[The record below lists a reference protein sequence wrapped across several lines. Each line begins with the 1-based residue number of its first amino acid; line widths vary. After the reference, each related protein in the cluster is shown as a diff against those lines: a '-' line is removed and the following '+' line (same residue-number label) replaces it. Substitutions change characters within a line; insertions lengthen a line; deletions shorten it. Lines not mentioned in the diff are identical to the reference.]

1 MMYAAPPPTASPP
14 AVLTPTPNAVPPAQ
28 TPPRDLL
35 TMLAVSV
42 VVVSGLYVGREIV
55 LPLVLAVFLAFVLTP
70 IVSFLRRLRIRRAP
84 AVILTVTLTLA
95 FLLTLAIVITSQIG
109 QLAADLPRYEATIE
123 SKVETIQKG
132 VLGRIS
138 HFAESVGRRIERATE
153 TEPATPKPEAET
165 AMRPLPVEVHAPD
178 LTPLQVAQ
186 RFLLPALHPLATFA
200 ITFVVLIFILLQR
213 EDLRDR
219 VIRLVGARDLHRT
232 TIAMDDAAIRLSRF
246 FLTQVAL
253 SSAYGVLAAVFL
265 WLIGVPSPI
274 LCGVLA
280 AAMRF
285 VPYVGTII
293 AAAFPMI
300 LAVAVDPGWT
310 TLMLTAAFF
319 AVGESTMGYVVEPLV
334 YGQSTG
340 LSPFAVI
347 LSAIF
352 WSWLWGPIGLILA
365 MPLTLCL
372 VVLGRHVETFQF
384 LDVILGDRPPLEPP
398 QNFYQRM
405 LAEDP
410 DEALEQAEQIL
421 KERSLTS
428 YYDEVAL
435 PGLMLA
441 ARDAGRGVLTSAN
454 IQAIRNSVEELAA
467 DLAGTPDVEPDR
479 ADDEAGPAET
489 ADDIAS
495 LPESASLPENRP
507 LPDDWQVEGAVLCVA
522 GRGPL
527 DEAAATVLADVL
539 RKHGF
544 GARVMPHAAAAR
556 GRVRE
561 IDVSN
566 VKLAC
571 VSYLELAGAPAHMR
585 YLLRRLRQALPSV
598 PIVVGLWPVDDPVHS
613 DDALRSHLGGD
624 HYVSTAREA
633 LEVSLREAHAS
644 PEDSERRAEAA
655 ALLDRPLPL
664 P

>member
-1 MMYAAPPPTASPP
+1 MSIAPPSP
-14 AVLTPTPNAVPPAQ
+14 VPPNPSPLPHAAAVAPAQ
-28 TPPRDLL
+28 SPRRDML
-35 TMLAVSV
+35 TMLAIGVAAV
-42 VVVSGLYVGREIV
+42 TALYVGRDV
-55 LPLVLAVFLAFVLTP
+55 LLPLVLAVILAFVLTP
-70 IVSFLRRLRIRRAP
+70 IVNFLRRLRIRRGP
-84 AVILTVTLTLA
+84 AVVLTVALTLG
-95 FLLTLAIVITSQIG
+95 FLAGLAIVITSQVA
-109 QLAADLPRYEATIE
+109 QLAADIPRYEATIE
-123 SKVETIQKG
+123 EKVTSVQKG
-132 VLGRIS
+132 VVGRIS
-138 HFAESVGRRIERATE
+138 HIAESVGRQIERATE
-153 TEPATPKPEAET
+153 PEPPTQEPSHREARKPV
-165 AMRPLPVEVHAPD
+165 PVEVHSPD
-178 LTPLQVAQ
+178 LTPMQMAQ

-219 VIRLVGARDLHRT
+219 VIRLFGARDLHRT
-232 TIAMDDAAIRLSRF
+232 TIAMDDAASRLSRY

-253 SSAYGVLAAVFL
+253 STAYGALTTVFL

-285 VPYVGTII
+285 VPYVGSII
-293 AAAFPMI
+293 AAAFPMV
-300 LAVAVDPGWT
+300 LAIAVDPGWT

-319 AVGESTMGYVVEPLV
+319 IIGEPAMGYIVEPLV

-347 LSAIF
+347 LSTIF
-352 WSWLWGPIGLILA
+352 WSWLWGPVGLILA

-384 LDVILGDRPPLEPP
+384 LDVILGDTPPLEPP

-410 DEALEQAEQIL
+410 DEALEQAELLL
-421 KERSLTS
+421 KERSLTR

-454 IQAIRNSVEELAA
+454 IQSIRDSVDALTS
-467 DLAGTPDVEPDR
+467 DLAST
-479 ADDEAGPAET
+479 T
-489 ADDIAS
+489 DIAPGEQDSETQPPLAERDAQS
-495 LPESASLPENRP
+495 LEDEWRA
-507 LPDDWQVEGAVLCVA
+507 EGAVLCVA

-527 DEAAATVLADVL
+527 DEAASTLLADVL

-544 GARVMPHAAAAR
+544 GAVVVPHAAVAR
-556 GRVRE
+556 GRAR
-561 IDVSN
+561 DVGAGN

-571 VSYLELAGAPAHMR
+571 VSYLELNGAPAHLR
-585 YLLRRLRQALPSV
+585 YLLRRLRQALPPV
-598 PIVVGLWPVDDPVHS
+598 PVVVGVWPPDDAIHA
-613 DDALRSHLGGD
+613 DDALRAHIGAD
-624 HYVSTAREA
+624 HYVTGLAET
-633 LEVSLREAHAS
+633 LEVSLREAHATR
-644 PEDSERRAEAA
+644 EEADRRIAA
-655 ALLDRPLPL
+655 TARLERPLPL